1 MLIANCWFSAKVF
14 RIIPLQFIILISSTM
29 QTGCRTKT
37 YSLKSS
43 KNFFTFD
50 WVVKRSNGNSVTIAT
65 LQRPL
70 KQLWHANSPIKLTIK
85 LTETIK
91 PAAKSL
97 MYILMAQQI
106 RKKSK
111 KKINTY
117 SYSGQED
124 DKRINLFWR
133 WRHFLIKYSEITLN
147 RHQLYTDTHR
157 KKTVSFVCT
166 NEKRIYFC

>member
-1 MLIANCWFSAKVF
+1 MFDSTCSKSLVLKFFERNTNVSNKLHRRCLKDSEDANCWFSAKVF

-37 YSLKSS
+37 YSLKSN

-70 KQLWHANSPIKLTIK
+70 KYLWHANSPIKLTIK

-111 KKINTY
+111 KKN
-117 SYSGQED
+117 Q
-124 DKRINLFWR
+124 
-133 WRHFLIKYSEITLN
+133 
-147 RHQLYTDTHR
+147 
-157 KKTVSFVCT
+157 
-166 NEKRIYFC
+166 